1 MFGMGF
7 FEILVVLVVAI
18 IFLGPEKFPQ
28 AVVDVVKFF
37 RAVKK
42 TLNDAKDTLDKE
54 INIEE
59 IKKETLE
66 YQKLFENKVESL
78 KGVKIEELEDAKVTA
93 ENEIKSI
100 QDLMQDYQKSLET
113 NTTPNHLN
121 EEVSN
126 EEALNK
132 EVSSDEPPKEVKL
145 ANNTKEH
152 DKEKSMFEDLK
163 PHLQELRKRL
173 MVSVATILVAFLGCF
188 HFWKNIF
195 EFVKNSYKGT
205 LIQLSPIEGVMVAVK
220 ISFSAAIVISMPIIF
235 WQLWLF
241 IAPGLYKNE
250 KKVILPFVFF
260 GSGMFLIGAAF
271 SYYVVFPFIIEYLA
285 TFGSDMFAANISAS
299 SYVSF
304 FTRLILGF
312 GVAFELPVL
321 AYFLAKVGL
330 ITDASLKA
338 YFKYAIVVIFI
349 VAAIITPPDVVSQ
362 IFMALPLVGL
372 YGLSILIAKIVNPA
386 PKDNENDSEKD
397 SENNAKEHTKSE

>member
-78 KGVKIEELEDAKVTA
+78 KGIKIEELEDAKVTA

-100 QDLMQDYQKSLET
+100 QDLMQDYQRSLET

-132 EVSSDEPPKEVKL
+132 EVSSDKSSKEVTL
-145 ANNTKEH
+145 ATDNNTKEH
-152 DKEKSMFEDLK
+152 DKEK
-163 PHLQELRKRL
+163 
-173 MVSVATILVAFLGCF
+173 
-188 HFWKNIF
+188 
-195 EFVKNSYKGT
+195 
-205 LIQLSPIEGVMVAVK
+205 
-220 ISFSAAIVISMPIIF
+220 
-235 WQLWLF
+235 
-241 IAPGLYKNE
+241 
-250 KKVILPFVFF
+250 
-260 GSGMFLIGAAF
+260 
-271 SYYVVFPFIIEYLA
+271 
-285 TFGSDMFAANISAS
+285 
-299 SYVSF
+299 
-304 FTRLILGF
+304 
-312 GVAFELPVL
+312 
-321 AYFLAKVGL
+321 
-330 ITDASLKA
+330 
-338 YFKYAIVVIFI
+338 
-349 VAAIITPPDVVSQ
+349 
-362 IFMALPLVGL
+362 
-372 YGLSILIAKIVNPA
+372 
-386 PKDNENDSEKD
+386 
-397 SENNAKEHTKSE
+397 EHV

>member
-78 KGVKIEELEDAKVTA
+78 KSVKIEELEDAKVTA

-132 EVSSDEPPKEVKL
+132 EVSSDESPKEIKS
-145 ANNTKEH
+145 ATDNNTKEH
-152 DKEKSMFEDLK
+152 DKEK
-163 PHLQELRKRL
+163 
-173 MVSVATILVAFLGCF
+173 
-188 HFWKNIF
+188 
-195 EFVKNSYKGT
+195 
-205 LIQLSPIEGVMVAVK
+205 
-220 ISFSAAIVISMPIIF
+220 
-235 WQLWLF
+235 
-241 IAPGLYKNE
+241 
-250 KKVILPFVFF
+250 
-260 GSGMFLIGAAF
+260 
-271 SYYVVFPFIIEYLA
+271 
-285 TFGSDMFAANISAS
+285 
-299 SYVSF
+299 
-304 FTRLILGF
+304 
-312 GVAFELPVL
+312 
-321 AYFLAKVGL
+321 
-330 ITDASLKA
+330 
-338 YFKYAIVVIFI
+338 
-349 VAAIITPPDVVSQ
+349 
-362 IFMALPLVGL
+362 
-372 YGLSILIAKIVNPA
+372 
-386 PKDNENDSEKD
+386 
-397 SENNAKEHTKSE
+397 EHV

>member
-100 QDLMQDYQKSLET
+100 QDLMQDYQRSLEA
-113 NTTPNHLN
+113 NTLPNHLN

-132 EVSSDEPPKEVKL
+132 EVSSDEPPKEVKS
-145 ANNTKEH
+145 ATDNSTKEH
-152 DKEKSMFEDLK
+152 DKEK
-163 PHLQELRKRL
+163 
-173 MVSVATILVAFLGCF
+173 
-188 HFWKNIF
+188 
-195 EFVKNSYKGT
+195 
-205 LIQLSPIEGVMVAVK
+205 
-220 ISFSAAIVISMPIIF
+220 
-235 WQLWLF
+235 
-241 IAPGLYKNE
+241 
-250 KKVILPFVFF
+250 
-260 GSGMFLIGAAF
+260 
-271 SYYVVFPFIIEYLA
+271 
-285 TFGSDMFAANISAS
+285 
-299 SYVSF
+299 
-304 FTRLILGF
+304 
-312 GVAFELPVL
+312 
-321 AYFLAKVGL
+321 
-330 ITDASLKA
+330 
-338 YFKYAIVVIFI
+338 
-349 VAAIITPPDVVSQ
+349 
-362 IFMALPLVGL
+362 
-372 YGLSILIAKIVNPA
+372 
-386 PKDNENDSEKD
+386 
-397 SENNAKEHTKSE
+397 EHV

>member
-28 AVVDVVKFF
+28 AVVDMVKFF

-100 QDLMQDYQKSLET
+100 QDLMQDYQRRLET
-113 NTTPNHLN
+113 NTPNHLN

-132 EVSSDEPPKEVKL
+132 EVSSGESPKEVKL

-152 DKEKSMFEDLK
+152 DKEK
-163 PHLQELRKRL
+163 
-173 MVSVATILVAFLGCF
+173 
-188 HFWKNIF
+188 
-195 EFVKNSYKGT
+195 
-205 LIQLSPIEGVMVAVK
+205 
-220 ISFSAAIVISMPIIF
+220 
-235 WQLWLF
+235 
-241 IAPGLYKNE
+241 
-250 KKVILPFVFF
+250 
-260 GSGMFLIGAAF
+260 
-271 SYYVVFPFIIEYLA
+271 
-285 TFGSDMFAANISAS
+285 
-299 SYVSF
+299 
-304 FTRLILGF
+304 
-312 GVAFELPVL
+312 
-321 AYFLAKVGL
+321 
-330 ITDASLKA
+330 
-338 YFKYAIVVIFI
+338 
-349 VAAIITPPDVVSQ
+349 
-362 IFMALPLVGL
+362 
-372 YGLSILIAKIVNPA
+372 
-386 PKDNENDSEKD
+386 
-397 SENNAKEHTKSE
+397 EHV